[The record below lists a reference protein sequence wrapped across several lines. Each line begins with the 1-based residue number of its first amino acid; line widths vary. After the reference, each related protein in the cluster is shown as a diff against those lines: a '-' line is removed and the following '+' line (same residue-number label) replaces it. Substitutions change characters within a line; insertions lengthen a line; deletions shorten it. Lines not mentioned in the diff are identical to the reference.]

1 MKRQDNKNK
10 VWVSSNTALP
20 LRNRAS
26 VNCETKFAE
35 VKYNSSVCAV
45 YNFGQKNHMIDR
57 PYSINCNLSCN
68 CLIINVTEKGILS
81 DSGSGSAEEM
91 F

>member
-26 VNCETKFAE
+26 VNCETKFAD

-45 YNFGQKNHMIDR
+45 QPRAKKSNDR
-57 PYSINCNLSCN
+57 SH
-68 CLIINVTEKGILS
+68 IL
-81 DSGSGSAEEM
+81 D
-91 F
+91 

>member
-10 VWVSSNTALP
+10 VWVSSNTELP

-26 VNCETKFAE
+26 VNCETKFAD

-45 YNFGQKNHMIDR
+45 QPR
-57 PYSINCNLSCN
+57 
-68 CLIINVTEKGILS
+68 
-81 DSGSGSAEEM
+81 A
-91 F
+91 